1 MRKHAITLA
10 AAMGI
15 GTLLCG
21 SANAA
26 DERPGAPAGG
36 GISQPMPAGGS
47 DTSAGDQEFK
57 RAFEAADTPDKLFL
71 VCAATEGN
79 CEMKGAELALRKSQD
94 PQVKQ
99 LAQKILDDHKQ
110 ADQKLQ
116 QAAQAANI
124 QIPRGDNAM
133 SQHAREIFEK
143 LDGKDFDQQYVSWV
157 RSSHAKAVNEFQDVA
172 QLAKTQQVKDFARD
186 TLPSLQAHYQQ
197 SQQTAVA
204 VGLPNA
210 IEAQP
215 AGARIQGAGPGA
227 GTGNEPR
234 TFPEKGM
241 PKPGEA
247 R

>member
-1 MRKHAITLA
+1 
-10 AAMGI
+10 MGI
-15 GTLLCG
+15 GTLACG
-21 SANAA
+21 SALA
-26 DERPGAPAGG
+26 DDRPGQPAGG
-36 GISQPMPAGGS
+36 GISQPM

-57 RAFEAADTPDKLFL
+57 RAFDAADTPDKLFL
-71 VCAATEGN
+71 VCAAAEGN

-143 LDGKDFDQQYVSWV
+143 LNGKDFDQQYVSWV
-157 RSSHAKAVNEFQDVA
+157 RSTHAKAVNEYQDVA
-172 QLAKTQQVKDFARD
+172 QLAKTQQVKDYARD
-186 TLPSLQAHYQQ
+186 TLPTLQQHYQQ
-197 SQQTAVA
+197 SQQAAVA
-204 VGLPNA
+204 IGLPSG

-215 AGARIQGAGPGA
+215 AGARFPG
-227 GTGNEPR
+227 GTGSDLRQPAPGSPAESNP
-234 TFPEKGM
+234 
-241 PKPGEA
+241 PK
-247 R
+247 